1 MARSQGQR
9 TILDENRC
17 SWSPWMRGL
26 GALGGLM
33 AGMTMA
39 TTAAWGH
46 GAHIQAR
53 PSQAVEIQATYDSGD
68 PLAEAQVQV
77 YGPDDP
83 QTPRFTGLTDAQGRY
98 LFTPDTP
105 GDWEVSVRQA
115 GHGDIAVIP
124 VTEAGVIAST
134 YQTDSGLSPLQRGL
148 MAGAVTWGCV
158 GTALYF
164 RRSKR

>member
-53 PSQAVEIQATYDSGD
+53 PAK
-68 PLAEAQVQV
+68 PLKFKLPTIL
-77 YGPDDP
+77 GIPSRR
-83 QTPRFTGLTDAQGRY
+83 PRCRSMALTIPKPLDLQG
-98 LFTPDTP
+98 
-105 GDWEVSVRQA
+105 
-115 GHGDIAVIP
+115 
-124 VTEAGVIAST
+124 
-134 YQTDSGLSPLQRGL
+134 
-148 MAGAVTWGCV
+148 
-158 GTALYF
+158 
-164 RRSKR
+164 